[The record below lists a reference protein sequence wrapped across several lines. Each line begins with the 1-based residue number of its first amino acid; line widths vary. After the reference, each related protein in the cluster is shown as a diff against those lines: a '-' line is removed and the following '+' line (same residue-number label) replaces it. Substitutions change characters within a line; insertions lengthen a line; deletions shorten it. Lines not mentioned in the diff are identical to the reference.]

1 MVSIKDMNLEQL
13 ESFVNTK
20 NYWISRYEE
29 EESKLSKKIGLIVKR
44 LGNTDIKGLENDIDE
59 VFTIFEGEDPSKQD
73 IIDMLNYEFDND
85 YLNKFVIDL
94 IDVKIKLKKEFNIVG
109 YAKHIQNQKEES
121 EEKQE
126 VEG

>member
-1 MVSIKDMNLEQL
+1 MVSIKDMNIEQL

-29 EESKLSKKIGLIVKR
+29 EENKLSKKIGLIVKR

-59 VFTIFEGEDPSKQD
+59 VFTIFEGEEPSKQD

-94 IDVKIKLKKEFNIVG
+94 IDVKIKLKKEFNIIG
-109 YAKHIQNQKEES
+109 YAKHIQSQKEES